1 MKLLESYETKDDG
14 YFKLYKLDCSVGY
27 IDVLRDVQDCVYD
40 CDGFSVNSRNT
51 GLFTN
56 DREKVGSP
64 LCKEW
69 NYIPPRY
76 IYQPFTPLLER
87 LLDIVQPLYNGYE
100 LSDAIVNVYDEG
112 DFISYHKDYHA
123 SKREPCSIVF
133 SFEYDESE
141 SHVMEFYRTTGG
153 DWSTR
158 KDRSEEREE
167 FTISLPHQSVG
178 LMVGMQRNYV
188 HAIRP
193 GKKRIS
199 VVFR

>member
-1 MKLLESYETKDDG
+1 MRLLHLMGHIEVHH
-14 YFKLYKLDCSVGY
+14 CSVGY
-27 IDVLRDVQDCVYD
+27 IDVLRDVQDYVYD

-69 NYIPPRY
+69 KYIPPRY

-158 KDRSEEREE
+158 KDRGEEREE